1 MNILFFFQFLIDSQ
15 QFFHFSYKYQK
26 IKIRAVI
33 NHLEIVLQYY
43 TYAYRFILHPFG
55 SFDVRIPLLTQC
67 SQLHLLEQ
75 LPLSLCTYP
84 FLFSVYET
92 LVCFNKTGFGSGS
105 PIFNSRVSLNL
116 KVLTWQVSIPRLNP
130 IKSVASTNFA
140 ISPFL
145 FCDQDHIMMPSPFF
159 LSFILCWNR

>member
-1 MNILFFFQFLIDSQ
+1 MEWMIWSMNILFFFQFLIDSQ

-84 FLFSVYET
+84 TQFSLISRQNPEIGLLLALHDQGLHRLCPPVRCPPVSWW
-92 LVCFNKTGFGSGS
+92 LHPPGFKRPWWHGCD
-105 PIFNSRVSLNL
+105 NSMELLRELWSWVPRCG
-116 KVLTWQVSIPRLNP
+116 KVE
-130 IKSVASTNFA
+130 
-140 ISPFL
+140 
-145 FCDQDHIMMPSPFF
+145 
-159 LSFILCWNR
+159 

>member
-1 MNILFFFQFLIDSQ
+1 MMEWMIWSMDIRFFFQFLIDSQ
-15 QFFHFSYKYQK
+15 QFFRFSYKYKK
-26 IKIRAVI
+26 IQIRAVI

-116 KVLTWQVSIPRLNP
+116 KVLTW
-130 IKSVASTNFA
+130 
-140 ISPFL
+140 
-145 FCDQDHIMMPSPFF
+145 
-159 LSFILCWNR
+159 